1 MPTKLVKISERC
13 FKGCSSL
20 DGIILPIGT
29 KYIGL
34 DAFADCSSLSR
45 IALPLE
51 LSVIE
56 DADAF
61 GGCTSLSEISF
72 GGDSAAWEN
81 IMRGRVI
88 SIHREDMSVH
98 VPKVTF
104 MNLKK

>member
-20 DGIILPIGT
+20 SGVILPHGT

-34 DAFADCSSLSR
+34 DAFADCSSLER
-45 IALPLE
+45 IALPVG
-51 LSVIE
+51 LSYIE
-56 DADAF
+56 DVDAF

-72 GGDSAAWEN
+72 GGDSEAWEN
-81 IMRGRVI
+81 ITRGKVI
-88 SIHREDMSVH
+88 SVRREDMTVH
-98 VPKVTF
+98 VPKLTF